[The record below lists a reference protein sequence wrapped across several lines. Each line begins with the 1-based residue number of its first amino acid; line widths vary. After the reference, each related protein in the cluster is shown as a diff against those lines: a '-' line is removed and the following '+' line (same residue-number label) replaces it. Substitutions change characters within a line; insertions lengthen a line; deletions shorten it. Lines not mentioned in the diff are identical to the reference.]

1 MNSVQIHRKWK
12 VIFPSITRQQ
22 ANMCEKLALDEL
34 NGKNMGS
41 LKEYMDKNNIEEGKP
56 RYD

>member
-12 VIFPSITRQQ
+12 VIFPSITPQQ
-22 ANMCEKLALDEL
+22 SNMCEKLALDEL